1 MEIRLPALLVD
12 TFSFGGYRT
21 KGTETSLAERLN
33 SGRSDFWFVN
43 FSWRWISNGD
53 CCERELVMEMNR
65 WSEGGQALVFVALSL
80 LVLTGLVGLSV
91 DMGYLRY
98 TKRRLQTAA
107 DSAAVAGASELQT
120 GNYRAA
126 ALNDSKSNG
135 FEDGVSETTVTVF
148 NPPKDAPFAGKVNS
162 RNYVEVEVQQNAPT
176 FFMRIF
182 GVNTAALRATAVA
195 ELGSSRGCI
204 YSLALLGGITVN
216 GTVNAP
222 DCGVV
227 DNAILS
233 VGGGCITASSIGV
246 VLNLVGGGCTN
257 PAPILGIAP
266 SGDPLGYLPRPRT
279 PNCTYPN
286 TVDVNSNPN
295 NGNRP
300 TTLTQGVYCG
310 GIRIRK
316 TNAASVTF
324 QPGAYFITGGVGL
337 DFNGT
342 GNIRGDGVVF
352 YVTNGAPVN
361 MNGAGNTSFTAPVNS
376 VIPGVPGGVLIYQDR
391 GDLSAAT
398 ISGNLTLNGALYFP
412 RAQLTMGGNAS
423 STYTVIVAQVIKFN
437 GNVGIGADYGS
448 LPDGSPVK
456 GAVLVE

>member
-1 MEIRLPALLVD
+1 MKP
-12 TFSFGGYRT
+12 
-21 KGTETSLAERLN
+21 
-33 SGRSDFWFVN
+33 
-43 FSWRWISNGD
+43 
-53 CCERELVMEMNR
+53 NR
-65 WSEGGQALVFVALSL
+65 WRESGQALVFVALSL
-80 LVLTGLVGLSV
+80 LVLTGVVGLSV

-135 FEDGVSETTVTVF
+135 FEDGVSETTVTAF
-148 NPPKDAPFAGKVNS
+148 NPPKDAPFAGKVNE
-162 RNYVEVEVQQNAPT
+162 RNYVEVEVRQNAPT

-182 GVNTAALRATAVA
+182 GVNTAALTATAVA
-195 ELGSSRGCI
+195 ELGSSKGCI

-227 DNAILS
+227 DNAILN

-246 VLNLVGGGCTN
+246 VLNLLGGGCTN
-257 PAPILGIAP
+257 PPPILGIAP

-279 PNCTYPN
+279 ANCTYPN
-286 TVDVNSNPN
+286 TVDVNSNAK
-295 NGNRP
+295 NGNKP
-300 TTLTQGVYCG
+300 TTLTPGVYCR
-310 GIRIRK
+310 GILIEN
-316 TNAASVTF
+316 TNTASVTF

-342 GNIRGDGVVF
+342 GNISGDGVVF
-352 YVTNGAPVN
+352 YVANGAPVN
-361 MNGAGNTSFTAPVNS
+361 MNGAGNTSLTAPVNS

-391 GDLSAAT
+391 GDPSAAT

-412 RAQLTMGGNAS
+412 AAQLTMGGNAS

-437 GNVGIGADYGS
+437 GNLGIGADYGS
-448 LPDGSPVK
+448 LPDGSPIK
-456 GAVLVE
+456 GAVLVQ

>member
-1 MEIRLPALLVD
+1 MEGRLPSPVRMCVPWW
-12 TFSFGGYRT
+12 GHRT
-21 KGTETSLAERLN
+21 KCTETSGAKKAWPEAQCFPARAPVFCEFVMQIASSGVLAMKRK
-33 SGRSDFWFVN
+33 
-43 FSWRWISNGD
+43 SWR
-53 CCERELVMEMNR
+53 
-65 WSEGGQALVFVALSL
+65 EGGQALVFVALSL
-80 LVLTGLVGLSV
+80 LVLTGVVGLSV

-107 DSAAVAGASELQT
+107 DSAAVAGASELQG

-135 FEDGVSETTVTVF
+135 FEDGVRDTTVTAF
-148 NPPKDAPFAGKVNS
+148 NPPKDAPFAGKVNE
-162 RNYVEVEVQQNAPT
+162 RNYVEVEVRQNAPT

-182 GVNTAALRATAVA
+182 GVNTAALSATAVA
-195 ELGSSRGCI
+195 ELGSSKGCI

-227 DNAILS
+227 DNAILN
-233 VGGGCITASSIGV
+233 VGGGCITASSIGL
-246 VLNLVGGGCTN
+246 VLNLLGGGCTN
-257 PAPILGIAP
+257 PPPILGIAP

-279 PNCTYPN
+279 ANCTYPN
-286 TVDVNSNPN
+286 TVDVNSNPK
-295 NGNRP
+295 NGNKP
-300 TTLTQGVYCG
+300 TTLSAGVYCR
-310 GIRIRK
+310 GILIEN
-316 TNAASVTF
+316 TNTASVTF

-342 GNIRGDGVVF
+342 GNISGDGVVF
-352 YVTNGAPVN
+352 YVANGAPVN
-361 MNGAGNTSFTAPVNS
+361 MNGAGSTSLTAPVNS

-391 GDLSAAT
+391 GDPSAAT

-412 RAQLTMGGNAS
+412 AAQLTMGGNAS

-437 GNVGIGADYGS
+437 GNLGIGADYGS
-448 LPDGSPVK
+448 LPDGSPIK
-456 GAVLVE
+456 GAVLVQ